1 MATTT
6 KNEVKKTVKKLNKQA
21 IKLSESLVE
30 EGLAT
35 GEQWQAIL
43 AKALKNGAILA
54 DKQQDMMFD
63 TLEEVKEQLLKGNFR
78 FRKLFSFDFSV
89 KKEAKKVYKKVRTAA
104 EAIPAVDRIEKIAE
118 NLADVATEKANE
130 AIQLVEKTFDNKVE
144 RKSAPK
150 KVVKVGAKAASAK
163 SAKTKAKKVAKKTSK
178 KIVAKVAPK
187 KAIKKTATK
196 NTVAK
201 KTSSKKVSLTLVEGI
216 GPKIEGLLN
225 AAGIKTFEQLS
236 QAKVSELKAILTT
249 AGSRYQMHDPST
261 WAAQAKLAAAGKMDV
276 LKAYQAD
283 LKGGKKA

>member
-6 KNEVKKTVKKLNKQA
+6 KKDVKKTAKKLNKKA
-21 IKLSESLVE
+21 IKLSEALVE

-43 AKALKNGAILA
+43 AKAIKNGTILM

-63 TLEEVKEQLLKGNFR
+63 TLEEVKEQVLKGNFR
-78 FRKLFSFDFSV
+78 FRKLFNFDFSV
-89 KKEAKKVYKKVRTAA
+89 KKEAKKVFKKVRTAA
-104 EAIPAVDRIEKIAE
+104 EAIPAVDRVEKIAE
-118 NLADVATEKANE
+118 NLADVTMEKANE
-130 AIQLVEKTFDNKVE
+130 AFQIVEKTIDNIVE
-144 RKSAPK
+144 KKSTPK
-150 KVVKVGAKAASAK
+150 KVTK
-163 SAKTKAKKVAKKTSK
+163 SVAKKTT
-178 KIVAKVAPK
+178 AKVAPK
-187 KAIKKTATK
+187 KVAAKKTTK
-196 NTVAK
+196 KVIAKAAPKKVAK
-201 KTSSKKVSLTLVEGI
+201 KNTTKKAVAKKATSKKLSLTLVEGI

-236 QAKVSELKAILTT
+236 KAKVSELKSILAA

-261 WAAQAKLAAAGKMDV
+261 WAAQAKLAAQGKIEV